1 MIRLSRMTDY
11 GVVVMSQMSQQP
23 DMTTAPE
30 LAQATGLPIPTVSK
44 LLKQLTKSGLVA
56 SHRGVNGG
64 YSIARKL
71 EDINAMEIIEALDG
85 PVALTDC
92 VDGAEDMCNVQSLC
106 PLRGGWD
113 KVNAAVR
120 DALTEVTLA
129 ELCPPQN
136 FIDPVG
142 APLDRPK
149 KRTAVR

>member
-1 MIRLSRMTDY
+1 MTDY
-11 GVVVMSQMSQQP
+11 GVVVMSQMGQKP

-64 YSIARKL
+64 YSLAQKV
-71 EDINAMEIIEALDG
+71 EDINAMQIIEALDG

-92 VDGAEDMCNVQSLC
+92 VDGAADMCNVQSLC

-120 DALTEVTLA
+120 DALTDVTLA

-136 FIDPVG
+136 FIDRVDVPI
-142 APLDRPK
+142 ARSK
-149 KRTAVR
+149 KENRGAVR